1 MSTEQ
6 VTYMN
11 KKGQALIELT
21 IAIAVIALVIVG
33 LFQGLNVGIM
43 GTYRVDVSNTALHLA
58 QSQMESIKS
67 EDYQVYNDEGDPDGD
82 AYDKI
87 DEPNGFTIGIA
98 VSNIAGENPEEK
110 LQQITVTVT
119 FDEDRTITV
128 AGYKTD
134 W

>member
-1 MSTEQ
+1 
-6 VTYMN
+6 MN
-11 KKGQALIELT
+11 KKGYLLIET
-21 IAIAVIALVIVG
+21 VIAIAVIALVIVG
-33 LFQGLNVGIM
+33 LFQGLKVGIM
-43 GTYRVDVSNTALHLA
+43 GTYRDSQLNTALHLA

-67 EDYQVYNDEGDPDGD
+67 EDYQVYTDEGVPYVDKYSIID
-82 AYDKI
+82 A
-87 DEPNGFTIGIA
+87 PNGFTIGIA
-98 VSNIAGENPEEK
+98 VSNIAGDNPEEK

>member
-1 MSTEQ
+1 
-6 VTYMN
+6 MN
-11 KKGQALIELT
+11 KKGYLLIET
-21 IAIAVIALVIVG
+21 VIAIAVIALVIVG

-43 GTYRVDVSNTALHLA
+43 GTYRDSQLNTALHLA

-67 EDYQVYNDEGDPDGD
+67 EDYQVYTDEGDPGGD
-82 AYDKI
+82 EYSII
-87 DEPNGFTIGIA
+87 DAPNGFTIGIA
-98 VSNIAGENPEEK
+98 VSNIAGDNPEEK

>member
-1 MSTEQ
+1 
-6 VTYMN
+6 MN
-11 KKGQALIELT
+11 KKGYLLIET
-21 IAIAVIALVIVG
+21 VIAIAVFAIVVIG
-33 LFQGLNVGIM
+33 FMQGLQVGIL
-43 GTYRVDVSNTALHLA
+43 GTYRVDVSNTALNLA

-67 EDYQVYNDEGDPDGD
+67 EDYQVYTEGVPDGD
-82 AYDKI
+82 EYSII
-87 DEPNGFTIGIA
+87 DAPNGFTIGIA

>member
-1 MSTEQ
+1 
-6 VTYMN
+6 MN
-11 KKGQALIELT
+11 KKGQAFIELT
-21 IAIAVIALVIVG
+21 IAIAVFAMVIIG
-33 LFQGLNVGIM
+33 IFQGLNVGIM
-43 GTYRVDVSNTALHLA
+43 GTYRDSQLNTALHLA

-67 EDYQVYNDEGDPDGD
+67 EDYQVYTEGVPDGD
-82 AYDKI
+82 GYSII
-87 DEPNGFTIGIA
+87 DAPNGFTIGIA
-98 VSNIAGENPEEK
+98 VSNIAGEDPEEK

>member
-1 MSTEQ
+1 
-6 VTYMN
+6 MN
-11 KKGQALIELT
+11 KKGYLLIET
-21 IAIAVIALVIVG
+21 VIAIAVFAIVVIG
-33 LFQGLNVGIM
+33 FMQGLQVGIL
-43 GTYRVDVSNTALHLA
+43 GTYRVDVSNTALNLA

-67 EDYQVYNDEGDPDGD
+67 EDYQVYTEGEPDGD
-82 AYDKI
+82 EYSKI
-87 DEPNGFTIGIA
+87 DAPNGFTIGIA

>member
-1 MSTEQ
+1 
-6 VTYMN
+6 MN
-11 KKGQALIELT
+11 KKGQALIEVT
-21 IAIAVIALVIVG
+21 IAIALIALVIIG

-43 GTYRVDVSNTALHLA
+43 GTYRDSQINTALHLA

-67 EDYQVYNDEGDPDGD
+67 EDYQVYTYEGFPYGDEYSIID
-82 AYDKI
+82 A
-87 DEPNGFTIGIA
+87 PNGFTIGIA
-98 VSNIAGENPEEK
+98 VSNIAVDNPEEK

>member
-1 MSTEQ
+1 
-6 VTYMN
+6 MN
-11 KKGQALIELT
+11 KKGQALIEVT
-21 IAIAVIALVIVG
+21 IAIALIALVIIG

-43 GTYRVDVSNTALHLA
+43 GTYRDSQINTALHLA

-67 EDYQVYNDEGDPDGD
+67 EDYQVYTDGVPDVDEYSIIG
-82 AYDKI
+82 A
-87 DEPNGFTIGIA
+87 PNGFTIGIA
-98 VSNIAGENPEEK
+98 VSNIAGDNPEEK

>member
-1 MSTEQ
+1 
-6 VTYMN
+6 MN
-11 KKGQALIELT
+11 KNGQALIQLT

-67 EDYQVYNDEGDPDGD
+67 EDYQVYTEGVPDEDEYSIID
-82 AYDKI
+82 A
-87 DEPNGFTIGIA
+87 PNGFTIGIA
-98 VSNIAGENPEEK
+98 VSNIDGDNPEEK

>member
-1 MSTEQ
+1 
-6 VTYMN
+6 MN

-67 EDYQVYNDEGDPDGD
+67 QDYQVYTEGVPDGD
-82 AYDKI
+82 AYSII
-87 DEPNGFTIGIA
+87 DAPNGFTIGIA
-98 VSNIAGENPEEK
+98 VSNIDGENPEEK